1 MVLEGIEKK
10 FKSAWAKIENST
22 KIDYQSFPAQFT
34 HAIVSMIHD
43 QGDCNFLKE
52 FRNSVSYNG

>member
-43 QGDCNFLKE
+43 QGDCKFFSE
-52 FRNSVSYNG
+52 IV